1 MTFCFKIRKQDY
13 QKETE
18 IMNTKPEAIAS
29 EYIKVGRITMSIAR
43 QAHVKCADIMIDN
56 RHVEH
61 INKKHRVELD
71 TLGISAI
78 DFVMMIVTS
87 FEEIRQAPD
96 EALDLV
102 AINSEGKNFVAV
114 VTLNYNYKRKFWE
127 IRTALPVRTAVVNS
141 RKLIWKR
148 ERTPLKD

>member
-1 MTFCFKIRKQDY
+1 
-13 QKETE
+13 
-18 IMNTKPEAIAS
+18 MNSKLEAKTS
-29 EYIKVGRITMSIAR
+29 GYIKVGRINLSIAR

-56 RHVEH
+56 RHIEH

-78 DFVMMIVTS
+78 DFVKMIATT
-87 FEEIRQAPD
+87 FGEIRQAPD
-96 EALDLV
+96 DALDLV
-102 AINSEGKNFVAV
+102 VTNSEGKNYVAV
-114 VTLNYNYKRKFWE
+114 VTLNYNYNEKFWE

-141 RKLIWKR
+141 RKLLWKR